1 MRPEERI
8 EIVETV
14 KIPKR
19 ILGTLL
25 NSLGAGVVPRT
36 GLEYIAIGR
45 QKEIAALVDDMDR
58 IEEGMGTCRFF
69 VGKYGSGKSFLI
81 GLVRSNANQRGF
93 VTADADLS
101 PERRFI
107 GTKGQG
113 VATYRELIK
122 NLSVKEYPDSGA
134 LEGILSGWLA
144 SLMERLIVEEGL
156 SMEDEAFEAAMRSKI
171 YAVLSKLKGF
181 VNGFEFVRVLECYY
195 RGYRNGDD
203 ALRSDALKWLR
214 GEFSSKL
221 EARSSLLGIN
231 AIVDDGNW
239 YDCIKLFAAFF
250 TAIGYK
256 GFLVFFDECVNLYKI
271 ANRISRENNY
281 EKILAMF
288 NDTLQGKAQNLGIIF
303 GGTPQFLED
312 PRRGLFSYEALKS
325 RLESGRFTRD
335 HTDMLGPVIRLER
348 LSDDELFALICRL
361 RTLHANYYGYAPTL
375 TDAQLLEFLS
385 ACMERMGAEELLT
398 PREITRDFLGVLNV
412 LMQEKDVSLEQL
424 LGRLQAAPLEE
435 SDEEDIE
442 IPELEL
448 G

>member
-1 MRPEERI
+1 M
-8 EIVETV
+8 ETV

-36 GLEYIAIGR
+36 GLEYVAIGR
-45 QKEIAALVDDMDR
+45 QKEIRALMDDMER
-58 IEEGMGTCRFF
+58 VAEGMGTCRFF

-81 GLVRSNANQRGF
+81 GLIRSNAAQRGF

-101 PERRFI
+101 PERRFS

-113 VATYRELIK
+113 LATYRELIK
-122 NLSVKEYPDSGA
+122 NISVKEYPDGGA
-134 LEGILSGWLA
+134 LEGILSGWL
-144 SLMERLIVEEGL
+144 SSFMEDLIVKQGL
-156 SMEDEAFEAAMRSKI
+156 SVEDEAFEQAMRSNI
-171 YAVLSKLKGF
+171 YAVLGKLKGF

-195 RGYRNGDD
+195 RGYREGNE

-221 EARSSLLGIN
+221 EARSSLLGVN
-231 AIVDDGNW
+231 AIVDDANW

-250 TAIGYK
+250 SAIGYK
-256 GFLVFFDECVNLYKI
+256 GFLVFFDECVNLFKI
-271 ANRISRENNY
+271 ANRVSRENNY
-281 EKILAMF
+281 EKILSMF
-288 NDTLQGKAQNLGIIF
+288 NDTLQGKASHLGIVF

-325 RLESGRFTRD
+325 RLESGRFTKD
-335 HTDMLGPVIRLER
+335 YADMLGPVIRLER
-348 LSDDELFALICRL
+348 LSDDELFALVSRL
-361 RTLHANYYGYAPTL
+361 RTLHANYYGYAPVL
-375 TDAQLLEFLS
+375 ADRQLLEFLS
-385 ACMERMGAEELLT
+385 ACMERMGADELIT
-398 PREITRDFLGVLNV
+398 PREITRDFLGILNV
-412 LMQEKDVSLEQL
+412 LMQEKELSFEQL
-424 LGRLQAAPLEE
+424 VGRLQTSPVGP

-442 IPELEL
+442 IPELDL